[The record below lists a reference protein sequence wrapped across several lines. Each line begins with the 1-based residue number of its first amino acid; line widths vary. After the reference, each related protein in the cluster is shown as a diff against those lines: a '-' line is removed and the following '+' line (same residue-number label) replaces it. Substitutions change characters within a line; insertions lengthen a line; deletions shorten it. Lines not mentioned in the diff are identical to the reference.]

1 MRSNKVS
8 GAFDNPA
15 SARQRLLIARLCMK
29 LKIREP
35 VEERPMSVGEAG
47 VLIRELL
54 GRIRSERLV

>member
-1 MRSNKVS
+1 MSS
-8 GAFDNPA
+8 A
-15 SARQRLLIARLCMK
+15 SAKQKILITRLCMK

-54 GRIRSERLV
+54 AKIKLGGNS